1 MNFDLHLPDSI
12 HPVDSEFAHLYCDVA
27 CGGIKAASQSRVVFV
42 GQVRQA
48 EDVLPL
54 NLRRV
59 EQIASRFKSWAAVVV
74 ENDSTDGTK
83 DILSGWQRQHPL
95 QVVASIENYGW
106 EKLVGFEAARVERF
120 AHLRNKAK
128 QLAAESFG
136 FANYVVVVDLDVWGG
151 WSANGL
157 MNSLGWLHRLPDAT
171 GMASVSLYQ
180 ADAKTVDGTE
190 RLWLHY
196 DQWAFRQH
204 GWQTRFGRWFP
215 TWVPP
220 CGAEPIRVCSAFGG
234 MAVYR
239 SNIFYRCQYAGGDC
253 EHVPFHREMK
263 RFGNMYLNPASV
275 SAMHWL
281 PPEADNGGQHGND

>member
-1 MNFDLHLPDSI
+1 VLFLCGHVAGADLQEKACDSI
-12 HPVDSEFAHLYCDVA
+12 TI
-27 CGGIKAASQSRVVFV
+27 G
-42 GQVRQA
+42 
-48 EDVLPL
+48 
-54 NLRRV
+54 
-59 EQIASRFKSWAAVVV
+59 
-74 ENDSTDGTK
+74 
-83 DILSGWQRQHPL
+83 DINTFLDKLS
-95 QVVASIENYGW
+95 
-106 EKLVGFEAARVERF
+106 
-120 AHLRNKAK
+120 
-128 QLAAESFG
+128 
-136 FANYVVVVDLDVWGG
+136 
-151 WSANGL
+151 
-157 MNSLGWLHRLPDAT
+157 RLPDAT